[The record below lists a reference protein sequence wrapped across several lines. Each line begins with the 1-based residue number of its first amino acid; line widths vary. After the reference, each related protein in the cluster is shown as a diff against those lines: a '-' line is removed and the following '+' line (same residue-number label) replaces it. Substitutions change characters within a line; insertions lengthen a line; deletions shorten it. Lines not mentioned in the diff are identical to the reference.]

1 MKILLP
7 FIRTPNSFW
16 RDRLEKF
23 NLFLEKFNIF
33 KPFSRQYSISMLPG
47 NFRKHLIF
55 RLFSGIER
63 EHRRGMRY
71 GLSKRFQE
79 NFLTKFLVVTEA
91 LIIFLTFRL
100 FDLSYATKKG
110 KRSIGHLVEPIFI
123 DVLCYKKL
131 N

>member
-23 NLFLEKFNIF
+23 NLFLEKFNIL

-55 RLFSGIER
+55 WLFIER
-63 EHRRGMRY
+63 EHRRGMGY

-79 NFLTKFLVVTEA
+79 NFLTKFLVVAEA

-123 DVLCYKKL
+123 DVLCYQKL